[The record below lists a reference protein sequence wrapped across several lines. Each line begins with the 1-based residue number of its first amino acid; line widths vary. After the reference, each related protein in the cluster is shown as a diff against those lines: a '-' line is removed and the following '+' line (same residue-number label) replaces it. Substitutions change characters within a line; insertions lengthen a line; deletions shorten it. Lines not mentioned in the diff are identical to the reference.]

1 MALRLACHQ
10 AEDGRMERSHSI
22 TATAPDPRRSTTL
35 GREPVDPA
43 HRVSIRPIERVDA
56 EGLSDFYA
64 DLSERSRR
72 QRFLGA
78 TRPPTTEQ
86 IAGLVCA
93 PGVVAVLADRGPRDG
108 AIVGHASIHPDGSGG
123 GEAAFAVADELQG
136 HGLGAQLMAAI
147 LEHAHALGIHRLN
160 ADLYADN
167 VPMRRLLV
175 HSGRALASD
184 DIDTGIEEIT
194 LDLDRAA

>member
-1 MALRLACHQ
+1 MALRRAGHR
-10 AEDGRMERSHSI
+10 ADDGRMERLCSD
-22 TATAPDPRRSTTL
+22 TAFRPDPRRSTTQR
-35 GREPVDPA
+35 REPVDPA

-64 DLSERSRR
+64 GLSERSRR

-78 TRPPTTEQ
+78 TRPPAAEQ
-86 IAGLVCA
+86 IAGLVRT
-93 PGVVAVLADRGPRDG
+93 PGVVAVLVDHGPRDG

-136 HGLGAQLMAAI
+136 HGLGSQLMVAI
-147 LEHAHALGIHRLN
+147 LAHARALGIHRLN
-160 ADLYADN
+160 ADLYVDN
-167 VPMRRLLV
+167 VPMRCLLV

>member
-1 MALRLACHQ
+1 MDAVIP
-10 AEDGRMERSHSI
+10 EP
-22 TATAPDPRRSTTL
+22 TRSTARR
-35 GREPVDPA
+35 RELVDRRR
-43 HRVSIRPIERVDA
+43 RVSIRPIERVDA

-64 DLSERSRR
+64 GLSQRSRR

-78 TRPPTTEQ
+78 TRPPTREQ
-86 IAGLVCA
+86 LAALVCA
-93 PGVVAVLADRGPRDG
+93 PGVVAVLADCGPRDG

-123 GEAAFAVADELQG
+123 GEAAFAVADEFQG
-136 HGLGAQLMAAI
+136 QGLGSQLMAAI